1 MHRRRGRRALIGSS
15 ALALFLLAAACTT
28 SDDGSATDAT
38 LKPGRGSG
46 NTTTTDEASS
56 TTEDTGS
63 STTEETTDP
72 TSSGTTETTQAQP
85 SDLPLEETVPLV
97 VQSLTEYWTKTFP
110 SISNVPYT
118 PLSSDQVIAVRSANP
133 RITCGGDVINQMILA
148 NGGNAL
154 YCSQGPDDLGG
165 QYIAYDAR
173 GLIPQLYRRIG
184 DMAVLVAIAHEW
196 GHSIS
201 AAAHFDQET
210 RTTIQSE
217 QQADCFAGSWAGD
230 VANGDN
236 SVLSLSPGDLDEA
249 LTGLLTLRDPP
260 QVNPQSEGAHGSAFQ
275 RIDAFRKGFE
285 GGAGACAALHRQ
297 PPVDQGTDQLEGD
310 LSLAELMPLT
320 TQALDLFWTTAF
332 GQLGGSTYATFT
344 VASFRGSGQA
354 PACSGLTADQ
364 VTRHILYCPA
374 TDSVVIDEDLVDDLY
389 DQGDFAVSAAVADA
403 WSAGILA
410 RLKVS
415 ADPKALGLDADC
427 LAGAWT
433 GALSRSEVIDP
444 ASGNPILTLSAGD
457 LDEAVAG
464 FLLQSGTAGAS
475 SSFDA
480 DATAA
485 FDRTAAFQKGFE
497 TRSGPRTC
505 IS

>member
-1 MHRRRGRRALIGSS
+1 M
-15 ALALFLLAAACTT
+15 
-28 SDDGSATDAT
+28 
-38 LKPGRGSG
+38 
-46 NTTTTDEASS
+46 
-56 TTEDTGS
+56 
-63 STTEETTDP
+63 
-72 TSSGTTETTQAQP
+72 
-85 SDLPLEETVPLV
+85 
-97 VQSLTEYWTKTFP
+97 QSLQEYWTKTFP
-110 SISNVPYT
+110 TISSNDYT
-118 PLSSDQVIAVRSANP
+118 PLTADQVIAVRSNNP
-133 RITCGGDVINQMILA
+133 RLKCGGEVINQMILA

-154 YCSQGPDDLGG
+154 FCSDSPDGK
-165 QYIAYDAR
+165 YIAYDAR
-173 GLIPQLYRRIG
+173 GLIPALYRRIG

-201 AAAHFDQET
+201 DAAGFDS

-230 VANGDN
+230 VNAGGN

-285 GGAGACAALHRQ
+285 GGAAACATLHQQ
-297 PPVDQGTDQLEGD
+297 PPVDQGTDGEANDLPLE
-310 LSLAELMPLT
+310 ELTPLT

-344 VASFRGSGQA
+344 TTPFRGSGPA

-364 VTRHILYCPA
+364 IVGHILYCAA
-374 TDSVVIDEDLVDDLY
+374 TDAVLVDEDLVDNLY
-389 DQGDFAVSAAVADA
+389 GQGDFAVSAALADA

-410 RLKVS
+410 RLKVA

-433 GALSRSEVIDP
+433 GALSRSEVLD
-444 ASGNPILTLSAGD
+444 AQGDPILVLSPGD

-464 FLLQSGTAGAS
+464 FLIQSGTAGAS
-475 SSFDA
+475 TSFDA
-480 DATAA
+480 DSTAA

-505 IS
+505 VG